1 MIQECD
7 GRAIVLARLLWHH
20 SVVQRD
26 RHNGEGI
33 DLVDAHG
40 CAVSANTFPLKKMP
54 PKVKDGIGTPN
65 KTGTGSRMKAKK
77 TGNTFCEGACP
88 GFVSASKKFPHLRHR
103 SLGAG
108 QSLDPGASYC
118 HSEGRTTNSSS
129 AATWL
134 WPRLAR
140 PECGHLVVSGTVTGR
155 VISKQVRFPS
165 RSLQKMRPL
174 LMTT

>member
-1 MIQECD
+1 MTGNCIDDHLGDGVVIENNYGSVLSGNMIQECD

-54 PKVKDGIGTPN
+54 PKVKDGICAPN

-77 TGNTFCEGACP
+77 NRKHVLRGCLSRFC
-88 GFVSASKKFPHLRHR
+88 
-103 SLGAG
+103 
-108 QSLDPGASYC
+108 
-118 HSEGRTTNSSS
+118 
-129 AATWL
+129 
-134 WPRLAR
+134 
-140 PECGHLVVSGTVTGR
+140 
-155 VISKQVRFPS
+155 
-165 RSLQKMRPL
+165 
-174 LMTT
+174 